1 MSDTW
6 TLAKQLDDV
15 KEDIK
20 DLQSIAHEPI
30 FTREL
35 IDELFS
41 RIDEIEQKCDDCS
54 CGKKAK
60 SKSKAKA

>member
-15 KEDIK
+15 KEDVK
-20 DLQSIAHEPI
+20 DLQEVAHAPI

-41 RIDEIEQKCDDCS
+41 RIDKL
-54 CGKKAK
+54 
-60 SKSKAKA
+60 

>member
-6 TLAKQLDDV
+6 TLGKQLDDV

-30 FTREL
+30 FTKDM
-35 IDELFS
+35 IKELFDRLDKLEEKVS
-41 RIDEIEQKCDDCS
+41 RCS
-54 CGKKAK
+54 CGNKK
-60 SKSKAKA
+60 